1 MGAHAMATTQQLLS
15 MCMNLGCFHSSHA
28 KLFLGLP
35 RMISSPPKE
44 QRALGFGTKQSQRK
58 STLKWQ
64 QKVTK
69 LVLAHPFSISND

>member
-1 MGAHAMATTQQLLS
+1 
-15 MCMNLGCFHSSHA
+15 
-28 KLFLGLP
+28 
-35 RMISSPPKE
+35 MISSPPKE

-69 LVLAHPFSISND
+69 LVLAHTFSISND